1 MCFQVS
7 NLVFLLFEICIKKMY
22 LYNDLVEDLN
32 LSYSVYIR
40 VISSLFSNEL
50 YGLDCVKYLPV
61 V

>member
-1 MCFQVS
+1 MC
-7 NLVFLLFEICIKKMY
+7 VFSGIELGFCYSRSVLKMD
-22 LYNDLVEDLN
+22 LYNDLVEG
-32 LSYSVYIR
+32 LSLSCLVYIR